1 MKILYV
7 EDQLEENISK
17 AIRLF
22 SKYLGEDAVR
32 ELDELDEEDYKSSED
47 IKRVIESTNLIEV
60 EYRFPDALHKIIHNH
75 KAYSLFIIDRNL
87 TESRY
92 EHDEVRKIDST
103 YNNEKYEKFSKTN
116 REGDYLLHQLILVH
130 KVDVE
135 KKFFFLTAYSAR
147 DELRGSE
154 VIGEYI
160 LMKQFTEKNFMEKGK
175 EEDFDRL
182 KGIIENNEIISLIH
196 ENTDYLLIL
205 KRHID
210 DEAAGLFLDVLHF
223 QHDESRIRDSLNRIR
238 IVYENILTVC
248 SDVIPGM
255 KRECGNEKGDKTIL
269 WLRNKNHIDDLILR
283 NFLFSIRKIAN
294 EFGSHKRYPYNPI
307 YEPTSD
313 TVRVLVYALK
323 DVIVWFGK
331 ICARYSREAR
341 G

>member
-7 EDQLEENISK
+7 EDELVTNIDQ
-17 AIRLF
+17 IERLF
-22 SKYLGEDAVR
+22 EKYLDDDVTEKLKAFKEKR
-32 ELDELDEEDYKSSED
+32 LKRPDELKKIVEATD
-47 IKRVIESTNLIEV
+47 LIEI
-60 EYRFPDALHKIIHNH
+60 EYRFPDALRKIIHDH
-75 KAYSLFIIDRNL
+75 EKYSLFIIDRNL
-87 TESRY
+87 SESKY
-92 EHDEVRKIDST
+92 EHNEVRRIDST
-103 YNNEKYEKFSKTN
+103 YNNEKYEKFSRTN

-294 EFGSHKRYPYNPI
+294 EFGSHKPYPYNPI

-313 TVRVLVYALK
+313 TVRALVYALK
-323 DVIVWFGK
+323 DMIIWFGK
-331 ICARYSREAR
+331 ICSKYS
-341 G
+341 

>member
-7 EDQLEENISK
+7 EDELVTNIDQ
-17 AIRLF
+17 IERLF
-22 SKYLGEDAVR
+22 EKYLDDDVTEKLKAFKEKR
-32 ELDELDEEDYKSSED
+32 LKRPDELKKIVEATD
-47 IKRVIESTNLIEV
+47 LIEI
-60 EYRFPDALHKIIHNH
+60 EYRFPDALRKIIHDH
-75 KAYSLFIIDRNL
+75 EKYSLFIIDRNL
-87 TESRY
+87 SESKY
-92 EHDEVRKIDST
+92 EHNEVRRIDST
-103 YNNEKYEKFSKTN
+103 YNNEKYEKFSRTN

-248 SDVIPGM
+248 SDVIPDM
-255 KRECGNEKGDKTIL
+255 KRECGNEKGGNTIL
-269 WLRNKNHIDDLILR
+269 WLKDKNHIDDLILR

-294 EFGSHKRYPYNPI
+294 EFGSHKPYPYNPI

-313 TVRVLVYALK
+313 TVRALVYALK

-331 ICARYSREAR
+331 ICSKYS
-341 G
+341 

>member
-7 EDQLEENISK
+7 EDELVTNIDQ
-17 AIRLF
+17 IERLF
-22 SKYLGEDAVR
+22 EKYLDDDVTEKLKAFKEKR
-32 ELDELDEEDYKSSED
+32 LKRPDELKKIVEATD
-47 IKRVIESTNLIEV
+47 LIEI
-60 EYRFPDALHKIIHNH
+60 EYRFPDALRKIIHDH
-75 KAYSLFIIDRNL
+75 KKYSLFIIDRNL
-87 TESRY
+87 VRGRY
-92 EHDEVRKIDST
+92 EHDEVRKIDSA

-116 REGDYLLHQLILVH
+116 REGDYLLNQLILVH

-135 KKFFFLTAYSAR
+135 KKFFFLSAYSAK

-160 LMKQFTEKNFMEKGK
+160 LMKQFTEKNFIEKGK

-248 SDVIPGM
+248 SDVIPDM
-255 KRECGNEKGDKTIL
+255 KRECGNERGGNTIL
-269 WLRNKNHIDDLILR
+269 WLKDKNHIDDLILR

-294 EFGSHKRYPYNPI
+294 EFGSHKPYPYNPI

-313 TVRVLVYALK
+313 TVRALVYALK

-331 ICARYSREAR
+331 ICSKYS
-341 G
+341 

>member
-7 EDQLEENISK
+7 EDELVTNIDQ
-17 AIRLF
+17 IERLF
-22 SKYLGEDAVR
+22 EKYLDDDVTEKLKAFKEKR
-32 ELDELDEEDYKSSED
+32 LKRPDELKKIVEATD
-47 IKRVIESTNLIEV
+47 LIEI
-60 EYRFPDALHKIIHNH
+60 EYRFPDALRKIIHDH
-75 KAYSLFIIDRNL
+75 EKYSLFIIDRNL
-87 TESRY
+87 SESKY
-92 EHDEVRKIDST
+92 EHNEVRRIDST
-103 YNNEKYEKFSKTN
+103 YNNEKYEKFSRTN

-294 EFGSHKRYPYNPI
+294 EFGSHKPYPYNPI

-313 TVRVLVYALK
+313 TVRALVYALK

-331 ICARYSREAR
+331 ICSKYS
-341 G
+341 